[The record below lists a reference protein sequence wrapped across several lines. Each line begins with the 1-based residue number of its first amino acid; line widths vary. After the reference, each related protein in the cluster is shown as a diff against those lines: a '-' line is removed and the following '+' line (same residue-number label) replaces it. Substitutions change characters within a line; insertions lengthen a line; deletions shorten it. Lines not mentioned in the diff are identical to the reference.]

1 VSPRTVRRLAQ
12 AGLLPR
18 VKVLGAMRYR
28 ESDVQA
34 IVRNGVPPLQRQA
47 VA

>member
-1 VSPRTVRRLAQ
+1 VRRLAA
-12 AGLLPR
+12 AGVLER
-18 VKVLGAMRYR
+18 VKVGRSTRYR